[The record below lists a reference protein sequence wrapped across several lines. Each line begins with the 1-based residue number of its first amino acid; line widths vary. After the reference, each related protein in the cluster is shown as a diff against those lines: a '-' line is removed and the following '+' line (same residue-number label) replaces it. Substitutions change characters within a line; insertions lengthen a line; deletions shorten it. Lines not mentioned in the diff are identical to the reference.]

1 MAQPG
6 HQGCLLAVLVNQLI
20 LPALLSQLI
29 LPTCQAKQWTFD
41 TEPKFRLVPM
51 TSFFLN
57 SL

>member
-6 HQGCLLAVLVNQLI
+6 HQGCLLAVLVNQLM
-20 LPALLSQLI
+20 LPALLMSRLI

-41 TEPKFRLVPM
+41 TEPKFRLVTM

-57 SL
+57 